1 MMSGAG
7 AGRRVIAVSLRV
19 SLVTILLTVQPPP
32 ASGRARATPAA
43 LPPSVLSVRA
53 GDGWREW
60 WHASHAPDRW
70 PASMP
75 VVTNAVAWQPL
86 QPGLEW
92 GELRLAGSGEAWRLR
107 VIFARLDPRR
117 FTLAVHANLDTS
129 GMAGPWS
136 VAVAPAAAVLAA
148 NAGQFDVSGPWGWVV
163 HRGVEI
169 RPPGAGALA
178 PAFVVDTAGRARLV
192 PPDSIATL
200 RRAGGVAEA
209 FQSYPML
216 LTGAGGVPGQLT
228 DTGRGVDLLHRD
240 SRLAL
245 GVLRDGRILMA
256 LTRFEGLGGALERLP
271 FGPTVPEMA
280 AIMGAMGCRSAVLLD
295 GGISGQLLVR
305 DDTGRVHEWR
315 AMRRVPLGFIAI
327 PRTIPAGGR

>member
-1 MMSGAG
+1 
-7 AGRRVIAVSLRV
+7 
-19 SLVTILLTVQPPP
+19 
-32 ASGRARATPAA
+32 
-43 LPPSVLSVRA
+43 
-53 GDGWREW
+53 
-60 WHASHAPDRW
+60 
-70 PASMP
+70 
-75 VVTNAVAWQPL
+75 
-86 QPGLEW
+86 
-92 GELRLAGSGEAWRLR
+92 
-107 VIFARLDPRR
+107 
-117 FTLAVHANLDTS
+117 
-129 GMAGPWS
+129 
-136 VAVAPAAAVLAA
+136 VAVAPAAAVLAV

-216 LTGAGGVPGQLT
+216 LTGAGVVPRQLT